1 MLRRPMNRLIAT
13 YVDAFQGLPR
23 EIWWLS
29 LALLVNRAGTMV
41 LPFLSLYL
49 TQQIGMQATDAGK
62 LVALFGAGSVAGS
75 AIGGWLSDRIDP
87 MRVQRW
93 TLVMT
98 AGLMLAL
105 IGVRSITWLAVLFF
119 LVGLVGDAFRP
130 AMMVA
135 ITRASPPELRTRS
148 FALMR
153 LAANAGMAIGPAT
166 GGWLASYNYDLLFIV
181 DAATCV
187 GAAVVLLVTLPA
199 IPRPAGSTA
208 PDSVRASFAPLLDIP
223 FMLFM
228 VVVFAVAISFFQVF
242 TVLPL
247 HLRDGYGLAESG
259 IGSILA
265 LNAGIIVV
273 VEMVLLRRL
282 ERINPLHIAAVGG
295 LLIGG
300 GLAMLPLGPP
310 LAFAIAATVVWTFG
324 EMLLLPIS
332 TVIVSRRGGDGNTGG
347 YMGVYMVTFGAA
359 FVVAPWAGTWVYEGF
374 GPVALWSTVG
384 VIGVLVAAG
393 CEGLRPWL
401 SNDSRPGQSA
411 KEPSISETRS

>member
-1 MLRRPMNRLIAT
+1 MLTRSFRRLIAT

-23 EIWWLS
+23 TVWWLS

-49 TQQIGMQATDAGK
+49 TQQIGLEISEAGK
-62 LVALFGAGSVAGS
+62 LVALFGVGSVTGS
-75 AIGGWLSDRIDP
+75 AIGGWVSDRVDP

-93 TLVMT
+93 TLVLT
-98 AGLMLAL
+98 AALMLAL
-105 IGVRSITWLAVLFF
+105 IGVESVRWLGVLFF

-135 ITRASPPELRTRS
+135 ATRAAPPELRTRS
-148 FALMR
+148 FALIR

-166 GGWLASYNYDLLFIV
+166 GGWLASYDYDLLFVV
-181 DAATCV
+181 DAATCL
-187 GAAVVLLVTLPA
+187 GAAVVLLFTLRSM
-199 IPRPAGSTA
+199 PRPAGEEA
-208 PDSVRASFAPLLDIP
+208 PATVTASFSPLRDAP

-228 VVVFAVAISFFQVF
+228 VAIFAVAISFFQVF

-247 HLRDGYGLAESG
+247 HLRDDYGLAESG

-265 LNAGIIVV
+265 LNAGLIVL
-273 VEMVLLRRL
+273 VEMILLRRL
-282 ERINPLHIAAVGG
+282 EHVDPLRIAAVGG

-310 LAFAIAATVVWTFG
+310 LAFAIAATVVWSFG

-332 TVIVSRRGGDGNTGG
+332 TVIVSNRGGHQHTGG

-359 FVVAPWAGTWVYEGF
+359 FVVAPWAGTWVYQNMGA
-374 GPVALWSTVG
+374 GVLWSATG

-393 CEGLRPWL
+393 YEALRPWL
-401 SNDSRPGQSA
+401 RESARPGQSA
-411 KEPSISETRS
+411 

>member
-1 MLRRPMNRLIAT
+1 MLRRPLERLFST
-13 YVDAFQGLPR
+13 YVDAFSGLPR
-23 EIWWLS
+23 EVWWLS

-49 TQQIGMQATDAGK
+49 TQQIGLQTSDAGK
-62 LVALFGAGSVAGS
+62 LVALFGVGSVTGS
-75 AIGGWLSDRIDP
+75 ALGGWLSDRIDP
-87 MRVQRW
+87 ARVQRW
-93 TLVMT
+93 TLVLT
-98 AGLMLAL
+98 AALMFGL
-105 IGVRSITWLAVLFF
+105 IGVDTVPWLAALFF

-135 ITRASPPELRTRS
+135 VTRASPPELRTRS

-166 GGWLASYNYDLLFIV
+166 GGWLASYDYNLLFIV
-181 DAATCV
+181 DAGTCL
-187 GAAVVLLVTLPA
+187 GAAAVLLVTLPS

-208 PDSVRASFAPLLDIP
+208 PDSVRASLAPLLDVP
-223 FMLFM
+223 FLMFM
-228 VVVFAVAISFFQVF
+228 VVVFAVSVSFFQVF

-247 HLRDGYGLAESG
+247 HLRDFYGLAESG
-259 IGSILA
+259 VGTILA
-265 LNAGIIVV
+265 LNAGIIVL

-310 LAFAIAATVVWTFG
+310 LTWAIAATVVWTFG

-332 TVIVSRRGGDGNTGG
+332 TVIVSHRGGDSTTGG
-347 YMGVYMVTFGAA
+347 YMGIYMVTFGAA
-359 FVVAPWAGTWVYEGF
+359 FVVAPWAGTWVYEHH
-374 GPVALWSTVG
+374 GPVVLWSA
-384 VIGVLVAAG
+384 IGLIGILVAAG
-393 CEGLRPWL
+393 CETLRPWL
-401 SNDSRPGQSA
+401 DGSRATDQSA
-411 KEPSISETRS
+411 KEPSISDTR

>member
-1 MLRRPMNRLIAT
+1 MLTRPLHRLVAT

-23 EIWWLS
+23 TVWWLA

-49 TQQIGMQATDAGK
+49 TQQIGMQTADAGK
-62 LVALFGAGSVAGS
+62 LVALFGLGSVTGS
-75 AIGGWLSDRIDP
+75 AIGGWVSDRVDP

-93 TLVMT
+93 TLVVT
-98 AGLMLAL
+98 AALMLAL
-105 IGVRSITWLAVLFF
+105 VGVTSIRWLAVLFF

-135 ITRASPPELRTRS
+135 ATRAAPPELRTRS
-148 FALMR
+148 FALIR

-181 DAATCV
+181 DAATCA
-187 GAAVVLLVTLPA
+187 GAAVVLLVTLPSM
-199 IPRPAGSTA
+199 PRPEGTGT
-208 PDSVRASFAPLLDIP
+208 PDSIHASLPPLRDVP

-228 VVVFAVAISFFQVF
+228 VAIFAVAVSFFQVF

-259 IGSILA
+259 VGSILA
-265 LNAGIIVV
+265 LNAGLIVLF
-273 VEMVLLRRL
+273 EMVLLRRL
-282 ERINPLHIAAVGG
+282 EHIDPLRIAAVGG

-310 LAFAIAATVVWTFG
+310 LAFAIAATVVWSFG

-332 TVIVSRRGGDGNTGG
+332 TVIVSNRGGHQHTGG
-347 YMGVYMVTFGAA
+347 YMGIYMVTFGAA
-359 FVVAPWAGTWVYEGF
+359 FVVAPWAGTWVYEHHGAA
-374 GPVALWSTVG
+374 ALWSATG
-384 VIGVLVAAG
+384 VIGVFVAAAY
-393 CEGLRPWL
+393 EGLRPWL
-401 SNDSRPGQSA
+401 RDSTGPGQSA
-411 KEPSISETRS
+411 

>member
-1 MLRRPMNRLIAT
+1 MLARPFHRLVAT
-13 YVDAFQGLPR
+13 YADAFRGLPR
-23 EIWWLS
+23 AVWWLS

-49 TQQIGMQATDAGK
+49 TQQIGLQPAEAGK
-62 LVALFGAGSVAGS
+62 LVALFGVGSVTGS
-75 AIGGWLSDRIDP
+75 AIGGWVSDRVDP

-93 TLVMT
+93 TLVLT
-98 AGLMLAL
+98 AALMLAL
-105 IGVRSITWLAVLFF
+105 VGVTSVRWLATLFF

-135 ITRASPPELRTRS
+135 VTRASPPELRTRS

-166 GGWLASYNYDLLFIV
+166 GGWLASYDYDLLFIV

-187 GAAVVLLVTLPA
+187 GAAVVLVFTLRTM
-199 IPRPAGSTA
+199 PRRDGGRA
-208 PDSVRASFAPLLDIP
+208 PDSIRGAMAPLLDLP

-228 VVVFAVAISFFQVF
+228 LVVFAVAVSFFQVF

-259 IGSILA
+259 VGSILA
-265 LNAGIIVV
+265 LNAGIIVL

-282 ERINPLHIAAVGG
+282 ERVNPMHVAAVGG

-332 TVIVSRRGGDGNTGG
+332 TVIVSRRGSEASTGG

-359 FVVAPWAGTWVYEGF
+359 FVVAPWAGTWIYEHHGA
-374 GPVALWSTVG
+374 VALWSATG
-384 VIGVLVAAG
+384 VIGVLVAAA
-393 CEGLRPWL
+393 CEALRPAL
-401 SNDSRPGQSA
+401 QRGGQS
-411 KEPSISETRS
+411 E

>member
-1 MLRRPMNRLIAT
+1 MLTRPFRRLIAT

-23 EIWWLS
+23 TVWWLS

-49 TQQIGMQATDAGK
+49 TQQIGLGVSEAGK
-62 LVALFGAGSVAGS
+62 LVALFGMGSVTGS
-75 AIGGWLSDRIDP
+75 AIGGWISDRVDP

-98 AGLMLAL
+98 AALMLAL
-105 IGVRSITWLAVLFF
+105 IGVDSVRWLGLLFF

-135 ITRASPPELRTRS
+135 ATRAAPPELRTRS
-148 FALMR
+148 FALIR

-166 GGWLASYNYDLLFIV
+166 GGWLASYDYNLLFVV

-187 GAAVVLLVTLPA
+187 GAAVVLLVTLPTM
-199 IPRPAGSTA
+199 PRPAGEEGPASVTA
-208 PDSVRASFAPLLDIP
+208 SLSPLRDTP

-228 VVVFAVAISFFQVF
+228 IAIFAVAISFFQVF

-265 LNAGIIVV
+265 LNAGLIVV
-273 VEMVLLRRL
+273 VEMILLRRL
-282 ERINPLHIAAVGG
+282 EKVDPLRIAAIGG

-310 LAFAIAATVVWTFG
+310 LAFAIAATVVWSFG
-324 EMLLLPIS
+324 EMLVLPIS
-332 TVIVSRRGGDGNTGG
+332 TVIVSNRGGHQHTGG

-359 FVVAPWAGTWVYEGF
+359 FVVAPWAGTWVYENLGA
-374 GPVALWSTVG
+374 VVLWSATG
-384 VIGVLVAAG
+384 VIGILVAAG
-393 CEGLRPWL
+393 YEALRPWL
-401 SNDSRPGQSA
+401 KDSTGPNQRA
-411 KEPSISETRS
+411 